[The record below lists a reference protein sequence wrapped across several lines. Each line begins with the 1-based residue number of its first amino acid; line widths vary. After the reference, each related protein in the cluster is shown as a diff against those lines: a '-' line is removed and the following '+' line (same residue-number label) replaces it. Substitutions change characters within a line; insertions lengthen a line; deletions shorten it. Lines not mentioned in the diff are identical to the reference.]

1 MAELRH
7 FSKDQAAKLRALMDT
22 AVRVVEEG
30 CQIMC
35 VCVCVC
41 PVHAMLLVLRV
52 WTSHVNN
59 SPICR
64 ATLQT

>member
-22 AVRVVEEG
+22 AVCAVEEG

-35 VCVCVC
+35 VCVPCTQV
-41 PVHAMLLVLRV
+41 LLILRV